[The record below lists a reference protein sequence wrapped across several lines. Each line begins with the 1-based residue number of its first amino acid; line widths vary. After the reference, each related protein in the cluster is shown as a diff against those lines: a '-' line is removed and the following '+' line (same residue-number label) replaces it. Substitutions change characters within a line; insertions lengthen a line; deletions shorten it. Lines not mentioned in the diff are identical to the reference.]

1 MFCAIFLPQRQLTMC
16 LHRIKNLRQRNL
28 VNKTSK
34 CLRQNLLKTQKA
46 EMRKKHKHKRLLL
59 QRQWTRKICNVSK
72 RGNAVKRQ
80 NNAQKYKDKNA
91 ENLTGKFEKIASK
104 QKRSETQRNEKPP
117 RRKSDD

>member
-1 MFCAIFLPQRQLTMC
+1 MSKKSLFRQKQGTLRMFCVIFLPQRQITLC

-59 QRQWTRKICNVSK
+59 QRAMDN
-72 RGNAVKRQ
+72 
-80 NNAQKYKDKNA
+80 
-91 ENLTGKFEKIASK
+91 ENL
-104 QKRSETQRNEKPP
+104 
-117 RRKSDD
+117 